1 MGRVTPLPADP
12 DHDPEQA
19 PAVPPAADELLEQL
33 GDGIVVA
40 DAAGR
45 VSLVTGLAARMLEVD
60 AATALGRPLHE
71 VLALQDQ
78 EGRDWVTRNAPY
90 TGLSTRST
98 LTEQAWL
105 LRSGVEVLVVARL
118 IRSQAGGPVE
128 RVVVTLRPARWRER
142 LDRERSDLVATVAH
156 ELRSPLTG
164 VKGFVRTLLTKW
176 DKLTDDQKRLMLT
189 TVHSDADRL
198 TRLIAELLDVARID
212 TGRLSLFPRPVD
224 AHDLVTRAVGSVRA
238 ATARTIEVVEEPSS
252 AGLPRLFADPDK
264 FLQVLTN
271 ILENAVRHGDGVVR
285 VTLAAPSGPDGPVRI
300 TVDDEGAGIPLEIR
314 RRAFTKFW
322 QHGGRGGSGLGLYIV
337 NGLTRAH
344 GGTVEI
350 TDAPAGGARVVL
362 AWPTRDQRPD

>member
-1 MGRVTPLPADP
+1 RTTSRCSPTTACWPHPRHGCSATRPTVSTPRSPPRATGASRSRSTAGPRASTSPRPPRCASTPPRGACAGGRGSTSVGRVTPLPADP

-45 VSLVTGLAARMLEVD
+45 VSLVTGLAARTLEVD

-128 RVVVTLRPARWRER
+128 RVVLTLRPARWRER

-164 VKGFVRTLLTKW
+164 V
-176 DKLTDDQKRLMLT
+176 
-189 TVHSDADRL
+189 
-198 TRLIAELLDVARID
+198 
-212 TGRLSLFPRPVD
+212 
-224 AHDLVTRAVGSVRA
+224 
-238 ATARTIEVVEEPSS
+238 
-252 AGLPRLFADPDK
+252 
-264 FLQVLTN
+264 
-271 ILENAVRHGDGVVR
+271 
-285 VTLAAPSGPDGPVRI
+285 
-300 TVDDEGAGIPLEIR
+300 
-314 RRAFTKFW
+314 
-322 QHGGRGGSGLGLYIV
+322 
-337 NGLTRAH
+337 
-344 GGTVEI
+344 
-350 TDAPAGGARVVL
+350 
-362 AWPTRDQRPD
+362 

>member
-1 MGRVTPLPADP
+1 MTPP
-12 DHDPEQA
+12 HRT
-19 PAVPPAADELLEQL
+19 PAADLDLGEVLDQL
-33 GDGIVVA
+33 TDGVVVA
-40 DAAGR
+40 DADGR
-45 VSLVTGLAARMLEVD
+45 VGYVSAVAATMLEVD
-60 AATALGRPLHE
+60 RDDVLGRDLGE
-71 VLALQDQ
+71 VVALQDQ
-78 EGRDWVTRNAPY
+78 EGRDWFGDNAPY
-90 TGLSTRST
+90 AGLSTRST

-105 LRSGVEVLVVARL
+105 LRSGVEVLVTARL

-128 RVVVTLRPARWRER
+128 RVVVSLRSGRWRER

-176 DKLTDDQKRLMLT
+176 DRLNDDQKKLMLT

-212 TGRLSLFPRPVD
+212 TGRLSLFPRPV
-224 AHDLVTRAVGSVRA
+224 ATLDLVTRAVESVRA
-238 ATARTIEVVEEPSS
+238 ATSRTIEVAGPAEE
-252 AGLPRLFADPDK
+252 LPRIFADPDK

-271 ILENAVRHGDGVVR
+271 VLENAVRHGDGRVL
-285 VTLAAPSGPDGPVRI
+285 VTLAAPGEVDGPVAI
-300 TVDDEGAGIPLEIR
+300 TVDDEGEGIAPEIR

-350 TDAPAGGARVVL
+350 GDAPGGGARVVI
-362 AWPTRDQRPD
+362 AWPTDDRRAG